1 MATKFYKCSHCGNVA
16 MKMIDS
22 GVPLVCCGEE
32 MAELT
37 PNSVDT
43 SSEKHV
49 PIIEKVNDCIIK
61 VEVGS
66 IPHPMNEEH
75 HIEFVY
81 LETEHGGINV
91 HLNEKPEA
99 KMCVCTDKPVM
110 VYDYCNLHGLWN
122 SEF

>member
-32 MAELT
+32 MEELT
-37 PNSVDT
+37 PNSVDAST
-43 SSEKHV
+43 EKHV
-49 PIIEKVNDCIIK
+49 PVVKKIDDCIIK

-91 HLNEKPEA
+91 HLSDLPET
-99 KMCVCTDKPVM
+99 KLCVGTDKPVM